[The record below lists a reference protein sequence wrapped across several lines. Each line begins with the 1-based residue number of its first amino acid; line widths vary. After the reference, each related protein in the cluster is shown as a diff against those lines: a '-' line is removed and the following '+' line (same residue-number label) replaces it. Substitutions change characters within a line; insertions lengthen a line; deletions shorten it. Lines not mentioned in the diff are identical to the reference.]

1 MNLPEVS
8 IFCVFCRIKSV
19 YIPGYLGGG
28 GGGGLIGMSSK
39 VWVSVRR

>member
-19 YIPGYLGGG
+19 YIPGDGGG
-28 GGGGLIGMSSK
+28 GGGGA
-39 VWVSVRR
+39 VRDE